1 VKEIKMSD
9 LLNKLNSQQKGQVTP
24 KTAEGAANSAAPV
37 QPDSQSTPRLEVDRG
52 DDLLRQVKTKAHNAS
67 SADSNYSG
75 ADSSHSNKVEPSG
88 TDNAGVDDPDTWTK
102 DSAFKEV
109 KKLREENKTYRLK
122 YQEQIESLKMET
134 EARMQAKEDELKS
147 AMEAQKELSKI
158 KAEQEDKKRSL
169 EEKLA
174 HREAKAAELQ
184 AVMDAKENEY
194 RRKMSELEAMAHT
207 YKAKEAAEK
216 QIYVQRI
223 SEEID
228 KIPEKYREIANMI
241 VKGAGE
247 DPRDGLLALN
257 EAKLRNIF
265 EDKTVVVNH
274 SVPGASDGA
283 RVSKTKMD
291 EMQAEKRAQMNSG
304 QKIRSALDAIK
315 SGTSNT
321 AFRMK

>member
-1 VKEIKMSD
+1 MSD
-9 LLNKLNSQQKGQVTP
+9 LLSKLNSQRQGNVTP

-37 QPDSQSTPRLEVDRG
+37 QPDSQSAPRLEVDRG
-52 DDLLRQVKTKAHNAS
+52 DDLLRQAKTRALDAANAKP
-67 SADSNYSG
+67 NQSG
-75 ADSSHSNKVEPSG
+75 AESSTSSKIESSG

-109 KKLREENKTYRLK
+109 KKLRDENKTYRLK

-134 EARMQAKEDELKS
+134 EARLQAKEDELKT

-184 AVMDAKENEY
+184 AIMEAKENEY
-194 RRKMSELEAMAHT
+194 RRRMSELEATAST
-207 YKAKEAAEK
+207 YKAREEAEK

-241 VKGAGE
+241 VKGAGD

-265 EDKTVVVNH
+265 EDKTVVVSH
-274 SVPGASDGA
+274 QVPGASDGA
-283 RVSKTKMD
+283 RVSKTRMD
-291 EMQAEKRAQMNSG
+291 EMQKDQRAQMSSG

>member
-1 VKEIKMSD
+1 MSD
-9 LLNKLNSQQKGQVTP
+9 LLSKLNSQRQGNVTP
-24 KTAEGAANSAAPV
+24 KPAEGAANSAAPV

-52 DDLLRQVKTKAHNAS
+52 DDLLRQAKTRALDAANAKPS
-67 SADSNYSG
+67 QSG
-75 ADSSHSNKVEPSG
+75 AESSTSSKIESSG

-109 KKLREENKTYRLK
+109 KKLRDENKTYRLK

-134 EARMQAKEDELKS
+134 EARLQAKEEELKS

-184 AVMDAKENEY
+184 AIMEAKENEY
-194 RRKMSELEAMAHT
+194 RRRMSELEATAST
-207 YKAKEAAEK
+207 YKAREAAEK

-241 VKGAGE
+241 VKGAGD

-265 EDKTVVVNH
+265 EDKTVVVSH
-274 SVPGASDGA
+274 QVPGASDGA
-283 RVSKTKMD
+283 RVSKTRMD
-291 EMQAEKRAQMNSG
+291 EMQKDQRAQMSSG

>member
-1 VKEIKMSD
+1 MSD
-9 LLNKLNSQQKGQVTP
+9 LLNKLNSQKQGQTP
-24 KTAEGAANSAAPV
+24 KPAEGAANSAAPV
-37 QPDSQSTPRLEVDRG
+37 QPDSQSLPRLEVDRG
-52 DDLLRQVKTKAHNAS
+52 DDLLKQAKTKAPEQVSAKPAQS
-67 SADSNYSG
+67 SADSSI
-75 ADSSHSNKVEPSG
+75 SSKIESSG

-134 EARMQAKEDELKS
+134 EARLKAKEDELKS
-147 AMEAQKELSKI
+147 AVEAQKELAKI
-158 KAEQEDKKRSL
+158 KAEQEDRKRSL

-184 AVMDAKENEY
+184 AIMDAKEAEF
-194 RRKMSELEAMAHT
+194 RRKTAELESMAQA
-207 YKAKEAAEK
+207 YKAKEEAEK

-241 VKGAGE
+241 VKGAGSE
-247 DPRDGLLALN
+247 DPREGLLALN
-257 EAKLRNIF
+257 EAKLKGLF

-274 SVPGASDGA
+274 QVPGASDGA
-283 RVSKTKMD
+283 RVSKTRMD
-291 EMQAEKRAQMNSG
+291 EMQKDQRAQMSSG

-315 SGTSNT
+315 SGNSNT

>member
-1 VKEIKMSD
+1 MSD
-9 LLNKLNSQQKGQVTP
+9 LLSKLNSQRQGNVTP
-24 KTAEGAANSAAPV
+24 KPAEGAANSAAPV
-37 QPDSQSTPRLEVDRG
+37 KPDSQSAPRLEVDRG
-52 DDLLRQVKTKAHNAS
+52 DDLLRQAKTRALDEAS
-67 SADSNYSG
+67 AKSSQSG
-75 ADSSHSNKVEPSG
+75 ADSSTSSKIESSG

-109 KKLREENKTYRLK
+109 KKLRDENKTYRLK

-134 EARMQAKEDELKS
+134 EARLQAKEEELKS

-184 AVMDAKENEY
+184 AIMEAKENEY
-194 RRKMSELEAMAHT
+194 RRRMSELEATAST
-207 YKAKEAAEK
+207 YKAREAAEK

-265 EDKTVVVNH
+265 EDKTVVVSH
-274 SVPGASDGA
+274 QVPGASDGA
-283 RVSKTKMD
+283 RVSKTRMD
-291 EMQAEKRAQMNSG
+291 EMQKDQRAQMSSG